1 MQKQELHKGLNI
13 ISCEEED
20 SKIISLLKWANKLAI
35 ANKVLL
41 ISWEHSSAKLQQHSN
56 DLGEHKNIQ
65 FNTYTQFQYL
75 DASSFVAIFDMIE
88 VGSYSIVFLEGIYH
102 SHKNHFCDNHH
113 AQGTANMNS
122 LTFLANKLDITL
134 ILIK

>member
-20 SKIISLLKWANKLAI
+20 SKIISLLKWANNLAI

-41 ISWEHSSAKLQQHSN
+41 ISWEYSSAKLQQYFN
-56 DLGEHKNIQ
+56 ELGEHKNIQ
-65 FNTYTQFQYL
+65 LNTDNQFEYL
-75 DASSFVAIFDMIE
+75 DASSFVAIFDLIE
-88 VGSYSIVFLEGIYH
+88 KGKYSIVFFDSIYH
-102 SHKNHFCDNHH
+102 SSKNHICDNHY
-113 AQGTANMNS
+113 AAGFATINT

-134 ILIK
+134 ILTN